1 MSTAVGSGVATKV
14 TAEHLTRT
22 AFLYVR
28 QSTLRQV
35 LHNTESTARQYALR
49 QRAVAL
55 GWPVEQIVVID
66 NDQGQSGASAVD
78 REGFQRL
85 VGEVGVGRAGIV
97 LGLEVSRLARNNA
110 DWHRL
115 LEICALTGTLICDE
129 DGLYDPSDFNDRL
142 LLGLKGTMSE
152 AELHFIRARLQGG
165 ILSKARRGELQTPL
179 PVGLSYDPAGNVVLN
194 PDSAVRQALEQL
206 FRTFER
212 TGSARAVVQAFATES
227 LLFPARIRSG
237 PRKDEL
243 AWSPLEHSQ
252 VLRALHNPRY
262 AGAFAYGRRRNRKM
276 PDGKLTSN
284 ALPREQWTALI
295 PDTHPGYIS
304 FVQFE
309 TNQRVLANNA
319 HARGADRASGPA
331 REGPALLQGLAICGK
346 CGKRMTVRYHNRRDI
361 LVPDYQCVGDNIKRY
376 TPTCQV
382 IPGHGVDQAISQL
395 LLDTVTPLAL
405 EVALSVQ
412 AELEA
417 RADEADQLRR
427 SHVERARH
435 HAELAR
441 RRYLAV
447 DPDNRL
453 VADTLEGDWN
463 DKLRAV
469 QTAQDDYEHASA
481 ATRATLTEQHKTQIR
496 GLAADF
502 PTLWSDPATPQ
513 RERKRI
519 TRLLIEDVTL
529 NRAEEIHLHIRFRG
543 GHTQTVAIPIPL
555 RAWEARQSHPDTLAL
570 LDKLLDTH
578 TDAETAHELNEAGH
592 RTGTNKKF
600 TPTIVVHLRRSH
612 HLPSHAERLR
622 ARGLLTLTQT
632 AERLGVHT
640 STIKAW
646 RDAGLL
652 PSHKANDKNER
663 VYDPPDPTDPR
674 LVKHLGHRLNNRVP
688 TQPTREG
695 AL

>member
-1 MSTAVGSGVATKV
+1 MSTAVGSGVAAKV

-35 LHNTESTARQYALR
+35 LQNTESTARQYALR

-55 GWPVEQIVVID
+55 GWPVEQVVVID

-194 PDSAVRQALEQL
+194 PDGAVRQALEHL
-206 FRTFER
+206 FRTFDR
-212 TGSARAVVQAFATES
+212 TGSARAVVQTFASER

-243 AWSPLEHSQ
+243 AWSPLAHWR

-276 PDGKLTSN
+276 PNGKLTSN

-295 PDTHPGYIS
+295 PDTHPGYIT
-304 FVQFE
+304 FEQFE
-309 TNQRVLANNA
+309 ANQRVLANNA
-319 HARGADRASGPA
+319 HARGEDRAGGPA

-346 CGKRMTVRYHNRRDI
+346 CGKRMTVRYHNRRGT
-361 LVPDYQCVGDNIKRY
+361 LVPDYQCIGDNIQRH

-382 IPGHGVDQAISQL
+382 IPGHGVDEEISQL

-405 EVALSVQ
+405 DVALGVQ
-412 AELEA
+412 TELEA

-447 DPDNRL
+447 DPGNRL
-453 VADTLEGDWN
+453 VADTLEADWN

-519 TRLLIEDVTL
+519 TRLLIEDITL
-529 NRAEEIHLHIRFRG
+529 NRADQIHLHIRFRG
-543 GHTQTVAIPIPL
+543 GQTQTVTIPL
-555 RAWEARQSHPDTLAL
+555 PPPVGELRKTPAELIIQIDNL
-570 LDKLLDTH
+570 LDDH
-578 TDAETAHELNEAGH
+578 TEGEIATILNQQDLRSFDDKPFTGYIVKCLGKSHRLGSHQARLHAAG
-592 RTGTNKKF
+592 K
-600 TPTIVVHLRRSH
+600 
-612 HLPSHAERLR
+612 
-622 ARGLLTLTQT
+622 LTLTEITEQ
-632 AERLGVHT
+632 LGVHHH
-640 STIKAW
+640 TIKAW
-646 RDAGLL
+646 RRAGLL
-652 PSHKANDKNER
+652 TSHKANDRNEQL
-663 VYDPPDPTDPR
+663 YDPPEPGDPR
-674 LVKHLGHRLNNRVP
+674 LVKHLGQRLADREF
-688 TQPTREG
+688 TQTDPRG